1 MRIDILKIITKCGDF
16 SGQEV
21 VLNSSEKSGI
31 ITFTFE
37 WNELEELHNI
47 ELNFSVWDI
56 ETFFPDTLDDVL
68 IGKFKFEYES
78 RFNNRF
84 M

>member
-1 MRIDILKIITKCGDF
+1 MKIDILKIITKCSDF

-47 ELNFSVWDI
+47 EYTIADWEI
-56 ETFFPDTLDDVL
+56 EKFCPDTLDDVL

-78 RFNNRF
+78 RF
-84 M
+84 MQGV

>member
-1 MRIDILKIITKCGDF
+1 MKIDILKIITKCSDF

-21 VLNSSEKSGI
+21 VLNSSEKNGI

-37 WNELEELHNI
+37 WNELEGVIYTKNSI
-47 ELNFSVWDI
+47 ELNFSVWNI
-56 ETFFPDTLDDVL
+56 KTSFPDTLDDVL
-68 IGKFKFEYES
+68 ISDFKFEYQ
-78 RFNNRF
+78 NRF

>member
-1 MRIDILKIITKCGDF
+1 MKIDILNIITKCSDF

-21 VLNSSEKSGI
+21 VLNSSEQNGI

-37 WNELEELHNI
+37 WYELEGLHTITYTLADWEI
-47 ELNFSVWDI
+47 EKFC
-56 ETFFPDTLDDVL
+56 PDMLDDVL
-68 IGKFKFEYES
+68 IGKFTFEYQ
-78 RFNNRF
+78 NRF